1 MSTGQ
6 ASKVRARMRYAPRAV
21 LAGVLGF
28 ATSFVVACGGG
39 AGLLS
44 ANQASTLNDQLNQ
57 ISSDVQSRNC
67 GETDGALGSLSNE
80 VQGLPP
86 SVSPT
91 LRSNLAQGVATVE
104 QLARTNCRQ
113 STTTK
118 TTTTASTTTT
128 TTTTQT
134 STTNTSTSPT
144 STTSTATTTTAPGTS
159 STGSGGAGVGAS
171 GGGAAGLGTATGNG
185 GNGGNGQ

>member
-1 MSTGQ
+1 
-6 ASKVRARMRYAPRAV
+6 MRYAPRAV

-28 ATSFVVACGGG
+28 ATSFIVACGGC

-104 QLARTNCRQ
+104 QLARTDCRQ
-113 STTTK
+113 STTTQ
-118 TTTTASTTTT
+118 TTTTASTTTTT

-144 STTSTATTTTAPGTS
+144 STTSTATTTAAPGTS

-185 GNGGNGQ
+185 GNGNGQ